1 MRPGSETSLRSGK
14 AEIVAQENLLISEF
28 DQHCL
33 LKLLTRTDAG
43 AADGDQH
50 RHFIEQLHRAT
61 VVAPESVPEDLVT
74 MHSRVRL
81 VEQRS
86 RKRMTIKLVFPSESE
101 RNKQQRISVLE
112 PIGAAI
118 LGRKEGDIVEVAQ
131 GTNHN
136 SFKIDKVVY
145 QPEADGWLL

>member
-1 MRPGSETSLRSGK
+1 
-14 AEIVAQENLLISEF
+14 
-28 DQHCL
+28 
-33 LKLLTRTDAG
+33 
-43 AADGDQH
+43 
-50 RHFIEQLHRAT
+50 
-61 VVAPESVPEDLVT
+61 